1 MRDMKHNQS
10 RIGFLKFA
18 AAGLVV
24 AALIAAGLFAVPTPA
39 RASENPSVAVTPF
52 IRGQNPEN
60 PEETLSCPFGR
71 FCYDEGDLTADA
83 DKILTRMVQKRLLK
97 SLESRVVPL
106 RQVREADAAVDFGAV
121 EKQTPLEAARSL
133 GRNLE
138 VDYVLV
144 GNVWRYR
151 ERIGGPYGVD
161 QPASVA
167 FGLYLLRVEDAR
179 SVWEV
184 QFSETQQPLSENL
197 FRAPEFIRRG
207 AKWVTAKEL
216 AGHGL
221 DDIMADFPV
230 KSGKK

>member
-1 MRDMKHNQS
+1 MKHNQS
-10 RIGFLKFA
+10 GPGFFKPA
-18 AAGLVV
+18 VAGLFV
-24 AALIAAGLFAVPTPA
+24 AALIAAGLFAVPAPV
-39 RASENPSVAVTPF
+39 RASENPSVALMPF

-71 FCYDEGDLTADA
+71 FCYDEGDLTSDA

-97 SLESRVVPL
+97 RLESRVVPL
-106 RQVREADAAVDFGAV
+106 HQVREADAVFKFGAV
-121 EKQTPLEAARSL
+121 EKQTPLEAAPRF
-133 GRNLE
+133 GRNLD

-167 FGLYLLRVEDAR
+167 FGLYLVSVEDAR
-179 SVWEV
+179 SVWEA

-197 FRAPEFIRRG
+197 FRAPEFIGRG
-207 AKWVTAKEL
+207 AKWLTAKEL

-230 KSGKK
+230 RSGKK